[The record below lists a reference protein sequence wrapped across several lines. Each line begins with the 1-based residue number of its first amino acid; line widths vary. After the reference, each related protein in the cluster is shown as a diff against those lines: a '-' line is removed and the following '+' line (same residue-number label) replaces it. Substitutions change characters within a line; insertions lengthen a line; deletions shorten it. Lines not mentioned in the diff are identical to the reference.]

1 MCRYASVAMLYPK
14 PTRDMDPRKVCQCGY
29 AMTRETDRMPSVVLW
44 ESGPQLEARQGGII
58 PPLNDIAACK
68 NRQQNIDQN
77 EEILGVITLLLCLM
91 YRKETQTTTVF
102 QEQNMLRRISTI
114 LPICCMHAILKDSW
128 LVTALQRR
136 HFRLQWL

>member
-1 MCRYASVAMLYPK
+1 MQVRQCGYGYPK
-14 PTRDMDPRKVCQCGY
+14 PTRDMDPRRVRQCGYAMTREMNPRKVRQCGY

-91 YRKETQTTTVF
+91 YRKET
-102 QEQNMLRRISTI
+102 
-114 LPICCMHAILKDSW
+114 
-128 LVTALQRR
+128 
-136 HFRLQWL
+136 

>member
-1 MCRYASVAMLYPK
+1 MCRYASVALLYSK
-14 PTRDMDPRKVCQCGY
+14 PTRDMNPRKVRQCGY

-102 QEQNMLRRISTI
+102 QEQNMLRRISMI
-114 LPICCMHAILKDSW
+114 LPLC
-128 LVTALQRR
+128 
-136 HFRLQWL
+136 

>member
-1 MCRYASVAMLYPK
+1 MQVR
-14 PTRDMDPRKVCQCGY
+14 QCGY

-102 QEQNMLRRISTI
+102 QEQNMLRRISVI
-114 LPICCMHAILKDSW
+114 FCSFVSSHERSKLA
-128 LVTALQRR
+128 TALQSENY
-136 HFRLQWL
+136 

>member
-1 MCRYASVAMLYPK
+1 
-14 PTRDMDPRKVCQCGY
+14 
-29 AMTRETDRMPSVVLW
+29 MPSVVLW

-102 QEQNMLRRISTI
+102 QEQNMLRRISMI
-114 LPICCMHAILKDSW
+114 FCPFVVCMQYLKIVGW
-128 LVTALQRR
+128 LQLYKKEDISD
-136 HFRLQWL
+136 FRGFKMDVGVSLYYCNHHLVFIVYSPEI